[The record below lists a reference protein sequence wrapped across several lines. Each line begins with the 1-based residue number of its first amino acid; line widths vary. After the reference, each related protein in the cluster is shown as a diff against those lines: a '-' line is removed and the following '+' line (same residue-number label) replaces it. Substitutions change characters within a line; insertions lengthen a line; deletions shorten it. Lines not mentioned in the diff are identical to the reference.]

1 VKPNTKEIA
10 MNNLNIV
17 TTIKT
22 FKIAGSEFTITRTR
36 PTKKAKAVA
45 KVDRYFAKHVPTR

>member
-1 VKPNTKEIA
+1 
-10 MNNLNIV
+10 MNNLNVV
-17 TTIKT
+17 TTTKT

-45 KVDRYFAKHVPTR
+45 KVDRYFAKHVRTR